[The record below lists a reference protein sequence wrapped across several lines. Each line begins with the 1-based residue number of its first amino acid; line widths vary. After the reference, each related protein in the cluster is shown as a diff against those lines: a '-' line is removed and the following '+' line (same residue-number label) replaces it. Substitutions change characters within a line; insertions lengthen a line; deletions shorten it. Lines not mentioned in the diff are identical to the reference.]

1 MAMDIKAMLL
11 KKQQDRMKNK
21 SLVFQD
27 VNRPLVL
34 ALLGISVYGKDA
46 RDEDIMSIIINGTT
60 DVHDDDIVD
69 QIKTNHDKLVKGKQL
84 KKGKDGMY
92 RNKEGFIIL
101 TPRS

>member
-1 MAMDIKAMLL
+1 MALDIKAILL

-27 VNRPLVL
+27 VNRPLVT
-34 ALLGISVYGKDA
+34 ALLGISIYGKDA
-46 RDEDIMSIIINGTT
+46 RDDDIMTIIINGSVGGHDT
-60 DVHDDDIVD
+60 DIMT
-69 QIKTNHDKLVKGKQL
+69 QIKDHHDGLVKDKQL

-92 RNKEGFIIL
+92 RNKDGFIIL